1 MNMNQKNKIKMIFF
15 YLNKKIIFIL
25 LSRKKKKK
33 INKINKNEKIN
44 FKKNLISQFIT
55 LNNYLDES

>member
-1 MNMNQKNKIKMIFF
+1 MIFF

-44 FKKNLISQFIT
+44 FKKNLIS
-55 LNNYLDES
+55 